1 MKEALEW
8 LEENGKG
15 PTLVNP
21 KTLTWERGP
30 INPESGAPNTYV
42 ISGFDLSNNP
52 EAQDGLTSELT
63 IYFQN
68 GVMPA
73 VGANGVTP
81 QILLELMIDR
91 FEHYQR
97 GELACEENDLAI
109 QGMRD
114 AVTAIKNRQAARAE
128 RGVLNTMQK

>member
-8 LEENGKG
+8 LEQNGKG

-21 KTLTWERGP
+21 KNVTWERGP

-42 ISGFDLSNNP
+42 ISGFDLSTNP

-68 GVMPA
+68 GVLPE

-91 FEHYQR
+91 FEHYQA
-97 GELACEENDLAI
+97 GALACEENDLAL

-114 AVTAIKNRQAARAE
+114 AVKAIEQRQAGRAE

>member
-1 MKEALEW
+1 M
-8 LEENGKG
+8 
-15 PTLVNP
+15 
-21 KTLTWERGP
+21 
-30 INPESGAPNTYV
+30 PE
-42 ISGFDLSNNP
+42 
-52 EAQDGLTSELT
+52 
-63 IYFQN
+63 
-68 GVMPA
+68 

-81 QILLELMIDR
+81 QILLEMMIDR